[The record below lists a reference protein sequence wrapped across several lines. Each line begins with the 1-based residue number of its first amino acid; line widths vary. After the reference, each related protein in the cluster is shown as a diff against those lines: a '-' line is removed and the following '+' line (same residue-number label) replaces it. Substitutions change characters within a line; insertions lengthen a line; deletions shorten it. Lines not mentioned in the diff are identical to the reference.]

1 MEVRGHFLYGRKMM
15 SKTNEEK
22 LAEAKERVKSLV
34 SGEKDAEILET
45 LIEAGAE
52 INPKEEVGRTKLM
65 DELSKDG
72 QVFECSPN
80 SSELIGEQSKD
91 DPVFECSPNSLEKA
105 KSAIWFASNPVAQ
118 KAEKICEQIRRERLL
133 ASKSKD

>member
-1 MEVRGHFLYGRKMM
+1 M
-15 SKTNEEK
+15 SKANEKK
-22 LAEAKERVKSLV
+22 LTEAKERMKSIV
-34 SGEKDAEILET
+34 SGKKDAEIVNT

-80 SSELIGEQSKD
+80 SSELIGEPSKD
-91 DPVFECSPNSLEKA
+91 GPVFECRPNS
-105 KSAIWFASNPVAQ
+105 SVRASNRILRDHH
-118 KAEKICEQIRRERLL
+118 ERRLNEYIRRL
-133 ASKSKD
+133 ALKSKD